1 MRGGM
6 RRPNRLF
13 MMIPVFVTVLCGQT
27 PQPHAG
33 WKLVPGGEN
42 LIGNGYWDQ
51 SVSVSAPATVQVSN
65 GVLTAAASDGYLGDT
80 NVLAPYLET
89 KGDFG
94 VVATIQTAPGLNGNI
109 TLTGSLRS
117 EERRVGK
124 ECRSRW
130 SPYHSKKHIEKH
142 SGLLLGTLT
151 VWPVVGYDCTSRT
164 P

>member
-51 SVSVSAPATVQVSN
+51 WVSVSAPATVQVSN
-65 GVLTAAASDGYLGDT
+65 GVLTATASDGYLGDT

-89 KGDFG
+89 
-94 VVATIQTAPGLNGNI
+94 
-109 TLTGSLRS
+109 RS
-117 EERRVGK
+117 EEHTSELQSLRHLV
-124 ECRSRW
+124 CR
-130 SPYHSKKHIEKH
+130 
-142 SGLLLGTLT
+142 LLLEKKNK
-151 VWPVVGYDCTSRT
+151 
-164 P
+164 